1 VKYTYLRKVEE
12 IYENRYKLDLGPE
25 ETDLIKYLATSI
37 FINGFYLSEEQKQ
50 KIDEIYGKLC

>member
-37 FINGFYLSEEQKQ
+37 FINGFYLSKN
-50 KIDEIYGKLC
+50 KNKK